1 MEKKIGSTQKDFT
14 AVFSFGIVCY
24 RNWEFM
30 KDTID
35 SVLMQDYSQI
45 QLIVSDDGSDHFPA
59 EEFEQYIESHKRDN
73 LISYTVRHSE
83 KNEGTVRHLNR
94 VLEWVEGEYI
104 MLMAGDDT
112 LDNSSVFS
120 RYVQAFQKE
129 GDKCGVVMGQTAL
142 YDTTMSK
149 FLEYYVWPDVI
160 DAINK
165 EDSAKDLLNAL
176 YYLPCIPTTS
186 TCFRRW
192 VIDQYTPFDTDY
204 KLIEDYPFHLK
215 LAEDNVKMHYENFIA
230 ARHRDGGISHGAVTA
245 LSRSKRM
252 YYEDCILA
260 RKRVLKKI
268 QNTQVPENIVCFNQF
283 QIAAHDRMLLATGNK
298 LKDFL
303 RYAVKYPLYAIND
316 ASSHANERRTVKWG
330 ILMVSFLILYFLVP
344 ECVSILSPVVSFIPG
359 DTLCVVLSALFLGV
373 SCLLGMFVIMDLI
386 LLLAARLGKFPEEL
400 LN

>member
-1 MEKKIGSTQKDFT
+1 MDNKTSGSKKYTPE
-14 AVFSFGIVCY
+14 VFSFGIVCY

-30 KDTID
+30 KETID

-45 QLIVSDDGSDHFPA
+45 QLIVSDDGSDNFPV
-59 EEFEQYIESHKRDN
+59 EEFEQYIESHKQDN

-94 VLEWVEGEYI
+94 VLDCVEGEYI
-104 MLMAGDDT
+104 MFMAADDT

-120 RYVQAFQKE
+120 HYVQAFQKE

-142 YDTTMSK
+142 YDITMSE

-165 EDSAKDLLNAL
+165 EDSSEALLNAL
-176 YYLPCIPTTS
+176 YFLPCIPTTS

-192 VIDQYTPFDTDY
+192 VIDQYTPFDTNY
-204 KLIEDYPFHLK
+204 QLIEDYPFHLK
-215 LAEDNVKMHYENFIA
+215 LAENNVEMHYENFVA

-260 RKRVLKKI
+260 RKTVLEKI
-268 QNTQVPENIVCFNQF
+268 QKTQVPENIVCFNKF
-283 QIAAHDRMLLATGNK
+283 QIAAHDRMLLTTGNK

-303 RYAVKYPLYAIND
+303 RYAVKYPQYAIND
-316 ASSHANERRTVKWG
+316 AGSHANERRTVKWS
-330 ILMVSFLILYFLVP
+330 ILMVSFLILYLLVP
-344 ECVSILSPVVSFIPG
+344 ECASMLSPVIPFIPS
-359 DTLCVVLSALFLGV
+359 DTLCVTLSALFLGI
-373 SCLLGMFVIMDLI
+373 SCLLGIFVIVDLT
-386 LLLAARLGKFPEEL
+386 LLLAARLGKFPDEL
-400 LN
+400 AN